1 MMPRLPIAPKGPT
14 FSRMVYGTWR
24 ILSEQP
30 TPQEINRRLQLCV
43 ELGITTIDTA
53 EIYGLYEVE
62 RALGEALALSP
73 GLRDKLEIQQ
83 GGHLRAVQVSPRSPY
98 GAYNASGPRMVKS
111 LEKSLR
117 FLGTD
122 HVELLLVH
130 RPDWLTR
137 ADDTA
142 GGLNQLL
149 REGKIRA
156 AGVSNYHAAKFDL
169 LNSRMERPLATN
181 QVEFHLLCMD
191 PIYDGT
197 LAPMREGMHYAHGLE
212 PSGGRAP
219 VRSVQRGCAA
229 DRQSGGGNV
238 RPLPR
243 GVRGGV
249 GLRLDPGGGPSRPLP
264 IIGTNQIE
272 RIRSAAARG
281 QYRTRNEKIGM
292 PSGRRPRTKSAV
304 DRLPSPAAGEGSF
317 IAPHNANT
325 LDACPV

>member
-1 MMPRLPIAPKGPT
+1 MMPRLPIAPHGPE

-24 ILSEQP
+24 MLSDQP
-30 TPQEINRRLQLCV
+30 TPQEINRRLHACL

-73 GLRDKLEIQQ
+73 GLREKLEIVTKA
-83 GGHLRAVQVSPRSPY
+83 GIYVPCKYHPDRHTAHY
-98 GAYNASGPRMVKS
+98 DASGPRMVKS

-156 AGVSNYHAAKFDL
+156 AGVSNYSAAQFDL
-169 LNSRMERPLATN
+169 LNSRMEQPLATN
-181 QVEFHLLCMD
+181 QVEFHLLHMD

-197 LAPMREGMHYAHGLE
+197 LTQCEKAGHSADGLE
-212 PSGGRAP
+212 PAGGRTL
-219 VRSVQRGCAA
+219 VRSVQRSRPA
-229 DRQSGGGNV
+229 DRQGG
-238 RPLPR
+238 R
-243 GVRGGV
+243 GDGRTLRRGERRTV
-249 GLRLDPGGGPSRPLP
+249 GLRLDPGPSQP
-264 IIGTNQIE
+264 
-272 RIRSAAARG
+272 AAADHR
-281 QYRTRNEKIGM
+281 QQPHRADTQR
-292 PSGRRPRTKSAV
+292 GRRGRIVLEREDWYA
-304 DRLPSPAAGEGSF
+304 LWQAAQGRKV
-317 IAPHNANT
+317 P
-325 LDACPV
+325 